1 MIIVTTSHKPSQRTR
16 SFAKDLASILPG
28 AKVVTRGKKTL
39 KDLSVIGY
47 GLKAKHILVINE
59 KHGNPSLIKIFY
71 IDSTTK
77 YPTLIHKYSIMLKG
91 VALSRENP
99 NAIKTYGAEKYR
111 VSYDLCGSERCFS
124 LADIFTELLFNCID
138 NDDYDIEIVLKDTTN
153 LTIIEFVNAYKKVCG
168 PVIKVSKVK
177 KVDRRI

>member
-16 SFAKDLASILPG
+16 SFVKDLASVLPE

-47 GLKAKHILVINE
+47 GLKAKHVLVVSE
-59 KHGNPSLIKIFY
+59 KYGNPLLIRAFY
-71 IDSTTK
+71 IDCTTK
-77 YPTLIHKYSIMLKG
+77 YPILIHKYSIILKG
-91 VALSRENP
+91 VTLSRENP
-99 NAIKTYGAEKYR
+99 NAIRTYGAEKYR
-111 VSYDLCGSERCFS
+111 VSYDLCRSERCFS
-124 LADIFTELLFNCID
+124 LADVFTELLFNRID
-138 NDDYDIEIVLKDTTN
+138 TDDYDIEIVLRDTTN
-153 LTIIEFVNAYKKVCG
+153 FTIIEFINIYKKVCG